1 MPFTDHAFPPERSSL
16 YNPDVDLEASTAR
29 LDSFSWKRA
38 SEIFNPAYIFEDG
51 IEPNDIN

>member
-16 YNPDVDLEASTAR
+16 YNPDVDLEAKTAR